1 MAIML
6 IDDESFSLKLIAH
19 QLTAL
24 VNEELILH
32 DNAVDALQ
40 VLEQSPEQVDL
51 LFCDLRM
58 PQMDG
63 IEFVRHLGR
72 IGFQGGVVLMS
83 GQERAILKGARA
95 LAQAH
100 QLHVLEG
107 LQKPVTASQIKA
119 IIAKRPSLNAVTCI
133 EAPFECTVEELRQAI
148 QQGQLINYYQPQ
160 IDVRSGE
167 LVGVEALV
175 RWQHPEFGLIEPERF
190 VPLAEQGGLIG
201 ELTVIVLARALELL
215 QAWYEDGIQ
224 LTMSVNV
231 SMESLTSLAF
241 PDWLQEV
248 ADDIGV
254 PLSGLV
260 LEVTE
265 SRLVKDR
272 QAALDIL
279 TRLRIKGVALS
290 IDDFGTGYSSLAQLR
305 DTPFNE
311 LKIDHGFVHD
321 AYADPSL
328 RIMFEASVNMAT
340 QLGMR
345 AVAEGVETAEDWL
358 FLQTTACDVAQGY
371 YFAEPMPTTAL
382 YRWMETWPSRRQSLI
397 ATAGSEQQ

>member
-19 QLTAL
+19 QLNSL
-24 VNEELILH
+24 VSEELLLH
-32 DNAVDALQ
+32 DNAEDALRA
-40 VLEQSPEQVDL
+40 LEQNPEQVEL

-72 IGFQGGVVLMS
+72 IGFRGGVVLMS

-100 QLHVLEG
+100 QLNVLEG

-119 IIAKRPSLNAVTCI
+119 IIAKRPTLNTVTCVDN
-133 EAPFECTVEELRQAI
+133 PFECTIDELRQAI
-148 QQGQLINYYQPQ
+148 QQGQLVNYYQPQ
-160 IDVRSGE
+160 VDVHTGE
-167 LVGVEALV
+167 VLGVEALV
-175 RWQHPEFGLIEPERF
+175 RWLHPEYGLIEPDRF
-190 VPLAEQGGLIG
+190 VPLAEECGLIG

-215 QAWYEDGIQ
+215 QAWHNDGIQ
-224 LTMSVNV
+224 LTMAVNV

-254 PLSGLV
+254 HLSGLV

-290 IDDFGTGYSSLAQLR
+290 IDDFGTGHSSLAQLR

-311 LKIDHGFVHD
+311 LKIDRGFVHD
-321 AYADPSL
+321 AHSDPAL
-328 RIMFEASVNMAT
+328 RIIFEASATMAS
-340 QLGMR
+340 QLGLR
-345 AVAEGVETAEDWL
+345 SVAEGVETAEDWA
-358 FLQTTACDVAQGY
+358 FIRTTTCDVAQGFY
-371 YFAEPMPTTAL
+371 IAQPMPAGEL
-382 YRWMETWPSRRQSLI
+382 FSWIEAWHEHRQPYMSPQ
-397 ATAGSEQQ
+397 E